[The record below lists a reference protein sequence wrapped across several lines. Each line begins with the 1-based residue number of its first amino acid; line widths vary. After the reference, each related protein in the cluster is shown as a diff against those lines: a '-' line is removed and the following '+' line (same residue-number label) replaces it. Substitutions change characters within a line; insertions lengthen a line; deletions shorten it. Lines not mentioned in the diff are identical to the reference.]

1 MVFFKDEII
10 TQVVSDTGGTA
21 SINADSSQYKGIEFM
36 YDWRPLDGLRLSGA
50 YTHIDAKYVN
60 FTDQFL
66 IGGVPTPVV
75 RDGKIVPNV
84 PTDVLNLKGEYD
96 HIPSGWGGW
105 LESQLLQQLLPE
117 QQQYHRHSSLL
128 GDQLPTFTRR
138 SRSKTTSTSGS
149 PSSLSNWTTL
159 RTRPTRRPG
168 NVVSDSTPDASK
180 TLFFAGYGRAFYA
193 GVTLGLF

>member
-1 MVFFKDEII
+1 MQLVGFMVFFKDEII

-66 IGGVPTPVV
+66 IGGVPTPVA

-84 PTDVLNLKGEYD
+84 PTDVLNLKGSTTISPPD
-96 HIPSGWGGW
+96 GAGG
-105 LESQLLQQLLPE
+105 
-117 QQQYHRHSSLL
+117 
-128 GDQLPTFTRR
+128 
-138 SRSKTTSTSGS
+138 SRPTTSTATS
-149 PSSLSNWTTL
+149 
-159 RTRPTRRPG
+159 
-168 NVVSDSTPDASK
+168 
-180 TLFFAGYGRAFYA
+180 
-193 GVTLGLF
+193 